1 MNARNVVFQ
10 QVSCLKL
17 WVTKGTV
24 SDIVILGVHDLNVF
38 VHVLTWFTG
47 IHRRFMHVSEMFL
60 HVGDCGILFTNRAG
74 LAYFFMDIHNVFSDI
89 GNTFSTHF
97 TST

>member
-1 MNARNVVFQ
+1 MVFQ
-10 QVSCLKL
+10 HVLYLKL

-38 VHVLTWFTG
+38 VHVLTGFTR
-47 IHRRFMHVSEMFL
+47 IHQCLMHVSEMFL
-60 HVGDCGILFTNRAG
+60 HVGDCGNLFTNRAG
-74 LAYFFMDIHNVFSDI
+74 MAYFFMAIRSVFSDI
-89 GNTFSTHF
+89 GNTFSTPL